1 MVKGRALLAAALFAG
16 LPALAAAAPPPEVA
30 ERTVLSRE
38 KKRTYAF
45 YVPASVKPDAK
56 APLLVLIHGSTSN
69 GKTILSRWTGM
80 ADAHGIILA
89 APNAIDNS
97 RWASPEDGPL
107 FLKDVVDDVAK
118 LYAIDGRRM
127 YIFGHSAGAVF
138 ALQMA
143 CLESLYFAAGAIHAG
158 AVSSDFF
165 SLFDFAQRKIPL
177 AIFIGTRDQFFPLD
191 VVRATNEALK
201 KRNFPLLYEEIL
213 DHAHDYSKV
222 APDINPRIWTFFE
235 AHPLPED
242 PRYTAFKDP

>member
-1 MVKGRALLAAALFAG
+1 VRRRAFLAALLVMLPVAAL
-16 LPALAAAAPPPEVA
+16 ALEVE
-30 ERTVLSRE
+30 ERTVVSRE

-45 YVPASVKPDAK
+45 YAPASVKPDGK

-69 GKTILSRWTGM
+69 GKTILSRWTDM
-80 ADAHGIILA
+80 ADKHGILLA
-89 APNAIDNS
+89 APNAIDNA

-107 FLKDVVDDVAK
+107 LLKDVVDDVAK
-118 LYAIDGRRM
+118 RYAVDGRRM

-165 SLFDFAQRKIPL
+165 AIFDFAQRKIPL

-191 VVRATNEALK
+191 VVRATHEALK
-201 KRNFPLLYEEIL
+201 KRDFPLLYEEIP

-222 APDINPRIWTFFE
+222 APDINPKIWEFFS

-242 PRYTAFKDP
+242 PRYTVFKDP